1 MSDFKNGINQ
11 TIKELS
17 KECFINKA
25 FKPEDLLI
33 CEIDYLCKN
42 CNLGL
47 SNIKKKSVWEY
58 LTILFLKIN

>member
-1 MSDFKNGINQ
+1 MSDFKNGITQ

-25 FKPEDLLI
+25 LKPEDLLI

-47 SNIKKKSVWEY
+47 SNINKKSVWEC
-58 LTILFLKIN
+58 LMFSF